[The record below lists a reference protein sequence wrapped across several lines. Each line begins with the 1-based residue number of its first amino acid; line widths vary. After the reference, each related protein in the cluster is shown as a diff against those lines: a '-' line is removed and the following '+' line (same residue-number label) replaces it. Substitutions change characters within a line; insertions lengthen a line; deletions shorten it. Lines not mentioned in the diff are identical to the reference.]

1 MFRPRIIPVL
11 LLHQGGLVKTKLFG
25 QPIYVGDP
33 INAVKIFNDV
43 KADELIFLDIDATP
57 LGKEPDFEIIQKIS
71 EESGMPFSFGGGLD
85 SLEKIKKAF
94 QSGAEKVVLNTICY
108 RNPKLIAEAAEIFGS
123 QAIVASVDVKKIEN
137 RYVCFSAGGKT
148 QENVELIPYLI
159 SLENAGS
166 GEIMLNSI
174 DRDGLR
180 DGYDTE
186 LYALCADHLNIPL
199 IACGGADDENDFREV
214 VLSGKASAAAA
225 GSAFVFIGKNN
236 AVLITYPDP
245 AELLEIFKH

>member
-137 RYVCFSAGGKT
+137 RYVCFCSSDN
-148 QENVELIPYLI
+148 EFHNF
-159 SLENAGS
+159 S
-166 GEIMLNSI
+166 
-174 DRDGLR
+174 
-180 DGYDTE
+180 
-186 LYALCADHLNIPL
+186 
-199 IACGGADDENDFREV
+199 F
-214 VLSGKASAAAA
+214 
-225 GSAFVFIGKNN
+225 
-236 AVLITYPDP
+236 
-245 AELLEIFKH
+245 